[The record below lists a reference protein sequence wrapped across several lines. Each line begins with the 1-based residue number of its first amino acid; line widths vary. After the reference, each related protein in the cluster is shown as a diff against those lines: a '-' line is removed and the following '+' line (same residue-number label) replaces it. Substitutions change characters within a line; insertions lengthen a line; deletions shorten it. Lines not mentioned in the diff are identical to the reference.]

1 MGRARLIDAHVHFW
15 PGRLDWMGD
24 ELRALHRPFGP
35 EDLRP
40 SLEANGV
47 DSVVVV
53 EAQTNV
59 DETRGLLALAETVDV
74 VGGVVGWVDLTAPDV
89 GDVLAELC
97 ESRYLVGIRHHV
109 HDEPDPNW
117 LLRADVRRG
126 LRAVEA
132 AGLAYD
138 LLLRPR
144 ELPAGLAVARAFPEL
159 RVVIDH
165 LAKPPV
171 ASGELEPWA
180 TLMAP
185 FAELEHVWCKVS
197 GLVVEADW
205 ERWEPAH
212 LEPYLARVVEWFGE
226 ERLIFGSDWPVCLLA
241 ASYDEVVEAY
251 GLDRFGGNA
260 ATFYRL
266 PSASRHE

>member
-1 MGRARLIDAHVHFW
+1 VIDAHVHFW

-24 ELRALHRPFGP
+24 ELAALHRPFGP

-47 DSVVVV
+47 ERIVLV

-59 DETRGLLALAETVDV
+59 EETRSLLALAETVDF
-74 VGGVVGWVDLTAPDV
+74 VGGVIGWVDLTSPGV
-89 GDVLAELC
+89 GDVLAELS
-97 ESRYLVGIRHHV
+97 ESPYLVGIRHHV
-109 HDEPDPNW
+109 HDEPDPDW
-117 LLRADVRRG
+117 LLRPDVRRG

-144 ELPAGLAVARAFPEL
+144 ELPAGLAAARAFPEL
-159 RVVIDH
+159 RLVIDH

-171 ASGELEPWA
+171 ATGELEPWA

-185 FAELEHVWCKVS
+185 FAGLEHVWCKIS
-197 GLVVEADW
+197 GLAVEADW
-205 ERWEPAH
+205 ERWTPAD
-212 LEPYLARVVEWFGE
+212 LEPYVSRAVEWFGE

-241 ASYDEVVEAY
+241 ASYDEVFQAY
-251 GLDRFGGNA
+251 GAGRFGAGA
-260 ATFYRL
+260 ATFYEL
-266 PSASRHE
+266 PSRSRQEWRGS